1 MRRSSSL
8 TGGSSEH
15 GGDWVSEKIYRVG
28 IIGCGRVAWL
38 LDTDPLI
45 PNKPVTHM
53 GAYRSVARTEVVSAS
68 DVRTDRLHAF
78 SREFGVNAVYLD
90 YREMLAR
97 EQLDIVS
104 ICAYAPDRCRMVVD
118 AVTAGVKGIWC
129 EKAFATSLGE
139 AEAMERLCD
148 EEGVALIVGHTRR
161 FSPDYRHA
169 KALLHSKA
177 IGEPVSV
184 VCHFSGSMVHTGT
197 HAYDILRFFFGD
209 ARWVEAIL
217 QEPAGPAQDPVGKG
231 KEGVRHDVG
240 GCALIVFKNGLHAS
254 VHGESKDY
262 FIFEFD
268 IMGSKG
274 RMRIGNW
281 LFELYVA
288 EESERESGLKE
299 LKAKETGNFDA
310 SSPTVSA
317 ALHLLDCMEGRS
329 ENMSGPRDGLAAL
342 EIALAMQQSHILGG
356 TRVHLPLQERM
367 LRVMSR

>member
-8 TGGSSEH
+8 TDGTSERGGS
-15 GGDWVSEKIYRVG
+15 WVSERIYRVG

-53 GAYRSVARTEVVSAS
+53 GAYRSVARTEVVSGS
-68 DVRTDRLHAF
+68 DVRTDRLHSF
-78 SREFGVNAVYLD
+78 SREFGVDAVYLD

-118 AVTAGVKGIWC
+118 AVSAGVKGIWC

-139 AEAMERLCD
+139 AETMKRLCD
-148 EEGVALIVGHTRR
+148 EKGVALVVDHARR
-161 FSPDYRHA
+161 FSSDYCQA
-169 KALLHSKA
+169 KQLLENGA
-177 IGEPVSV
+177 IGDPLSV
-184 VCHFSGSMVHTGT
+184 VCHFSGSIVHTGT
-197 HAYDILRFFFGD
+197 HAFDVLRFFFGE
-209 ARWVEAIL
+209 ASWVEALI
-217 QEPAGPAQDPVGKG
+217 EAPSPRSEEAPHAQ
-231 KEGVRHDVG
+231 EGVVWHDRG
-240 GCALIVFKNGLHAS
+240 GYGLIAFNNGVYAT

-268 IMGSKG
+268 IIGSNG

-281 LFELYVA
+281 LFELYQA
-288 EESERESGLKE
+288 GESERESGLRE
-299 LKAKETGNFDA
+299 LRMIQTGDREKT
-310 SSPTVSA
+310 SPFINAVC
-317 ALHLLDCMEGRS
+317 HLLDCMEGRS

-342 EIALAMQQSHILGG
+342 EIALAMQQSHTLGG
-356 TRVHLPLQERM
+356 TRVQLPLQERA